1 MSNLATVNSVAL
13 TFDNVER
20 LATAVAKSGLFGAK
34 TPEQAMALMM
44 LAQSEG
50 LHPMAAARDYHIIEG
65 RPAMKAEVML
75 ARFQQ
80 AGGTVE
86 WHQYDDQVCDATF
99 AHPKGSN
106 VRIKW
111 DMQTAKQAGLG
122 GKQMWSKYPR
132 RMLWARVVSEGVRTC
147 FPSCVLG
154 VYTPE
159 EIQDFDSAP
168 QGNSLKSPAPV
179 AAVLEAEVVHDE
191 IDPAT
196 VEEFVQAIEGCPS
209 LAALVIIGEQLAK
222 RQFTKATQT
231 KLRGAYRARKEQL
244 EAVAAAASAVA
255 AVIATPEADQLQKE
269 KN

>member
-1 MSNLATVNSVAL
+1 MTNLATVNTVAL
-13 TFDNVER
+13 TFENVER
-20 LATAVAKSGLFGAK
+20 LAVSIAKSGLFGAK
-34 TPEQAMALMM
+34 TPEQALALMM

-50 LHPMAAARDYHIIEG
+50 LHPMAAARDYHVIDG

-86 WHQYDDQVCDATF
+86 WHQYDDSACDATF

-111 DMQTAKQAGLG
+111 DLQTAKQAGLG

-147 FPSCVLG
+147 FPACVLG

-159 EIQDFDSAP
+159 EIQDFEPTPLARPAQAEAVVLEPEPTADSLSPEAVEGVL
-168 QGNSLKSPAPV
+168 QSIEACSTEDALQIIVKQLKSV
-179 AAVLEAEVVHDE
+179 TL
-191 IDPAT
+191 
-196 VEEFVQAIEGCPS
+196 S
-209 LAALVIIGEQLAK
+209 
-222 RQFTKATQT
+222 KATHT
-231 KLRGAYRARKEQL
+231 RLAGAYRAKLEQFKTVL
-244 EAVAAAASAVA
+244 ASAALIA
-255 AVIATPEADQLQKE
+255 AVKE
-269 KN
+269 GASEGT